1 MLQAIKAPFHPAQK
15 CRRRRIFRQGQ
26 ILARFIARDI
36 RRNVM
41 ILSDADIASGFLTA
55 RIRTVNVLNASRHL
69 VSEPP
74 FGSPEPIA
82 VDRL

>member
-1 MLQAIKAPFHPAQK
+1 M
-15 CRRRRIFRQGQ
+15 IF
-26 ILARFIARDI
+26 
-36 RRNVM
+36 
-41 ILSDADIASGFLTA
+41 SDADIASGFLTA